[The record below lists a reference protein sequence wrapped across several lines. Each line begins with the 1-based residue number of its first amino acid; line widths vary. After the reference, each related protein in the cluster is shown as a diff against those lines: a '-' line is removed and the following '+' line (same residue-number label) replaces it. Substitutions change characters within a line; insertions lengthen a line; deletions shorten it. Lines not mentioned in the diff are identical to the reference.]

1 MTWDATKSTR
11 AAVQQEEGK
20 GERTAV
26 TVHGNDLFANVE
38 ETVPLDRA
46 HVKTPEAPTNF
57 TTPENGQHRYDCR
70 RCVAISYPLAIE
82 TSTYMGFGAN
92 ITRRHNVHAN
102 NNTLGWEKKKKKGRA
117 AQHIIHT

>member
-1 MTWDATKSTR
+1 MSPLLRFVDGVGVSGNIRGGSGRGRHQSNRVSYIGVCIARCVNVTLDATTSTR

-46 HVKTPEAPTNF
+46 HVKTPEAPTDF
-57 TTPENGQHRYDCR
+57 TTPETDSI
-70 RCVAISYPLAIE
+70 ATTAD
-82 TSTYMGFGAN
+82 
-92 ITRRHNVHAN
+92 
-102 NNTLGWEKKKKKGRA
+102 A
-117 AQHIIHT
+117 A